1 MPMLMDKSRQD
12 SFVPKLLTSLGFVF
26 MSLFAILLI
35 SCDYVSKS
43 YSSNKRFSETSL
55 GDSHLTTNLDSISH
69 YVRRLL
75 FLEKHACDSTVL
87 LDPITSMY
95 SNGQMDSSMAKT
107 NSIDNT
113 LPTLDKLMVDAVSQV
128 LSNSAMIDRY
138 HAMGDVGKDSI
149 NLARYNYLRAVERT
163 YGDSISTDSSDYL
176 FKNYVSHMSLLYS
189 CLPLSRESPYYHY
202 LERYSTLV
210 DQMPESL
217 SLLKKM
223 FWLLESSVAI
233 HAKDRDRTIAAAE
246 NQIQTI
252 LEEEGTKSLVRFGQQ
267 SLSQKNV
274 YLYLMAFRQLFWA
287 DKLPDSIAIRNMNY
301 IRTLGGQLGKKI
313 AYPKLAA
320 SSLSDSLLFA
330 FIAGKNKQVVD
341 IAERMF
347 ETGDTLVIDPYYIIR
362 TESRALHRYPKL
374 SSNARIGL
382 RNTHELNIA
391 FLNQLKRGQDDY
403 YMLSSLQ
410 SEFRKSAQLKLRG
423 QQANT
428 RILYV
433 LSGVSFLAFIL
444 LTLTLIRS
452 QISKR
457 KIAEARA
464 EADRL
469 RAVAERTQN
478 LQNHFMH
485 NMNHE
490 IRTPINAIVGFSDL
504 LVEDDSLT
512 KSERKDFGDT
522 IKNNG
527 DMLIQIINDVLD
539 IARLESGQYE
549 LSYEKVSLNTLCKQ
563 VLDTIRH
570 RLPEGVELRFDTA
583 FGDDYLYCTDIHRL
597 EQILLNYLSNACKH
611 TKEGYI
617 LLSVEPLDDKVEFSV
632 SNTGKSIPP
641 EKVKKLFKRF
651 RKLNNEAQG
660 TGLGLS
666 ICLKLATLM
675 GGNVYYDTTF
685 IDGARFVCELPLI
698 VNEKC

>member
-12 SFVPKLLTSLGFVF
+12 SFVPKFLTSLGFVF

-35 SCDYVSKS
+35 SCDFVTKS
-43 YSSNKRFSETSL
+43 YSTNRRLDEDRL
-55 GDSHLTTNLDSISH
+55 EALPLTANLDSISH

-75 FLEKHACDSTVL
+75 FLEKHACDSTVSL
-87 LDPITSMY
+87 SPVTSIY
-95 SNGQMDSSMAKT
+95 SNGQKDRSSAT
-107 NSIDNT
+107 INRIDNT
-113 LPTLDKLMVDAVSQV
+113 LPTIDKLMVDAISQV
-128 LSNSAMIDRY
+128 LSNNIKIDVY
-138 HAMGDVGKDSI
+138 HAMGVMGKDSI
-149 NLARYNYLRAVERT
+149 NLARYHYLKAVEKT
-163 YGDSISTDSSDYL
+163 YGDSISIDSSDY
-176 FKNYVSHMSLLYS
+176 FFRNYVSHMSLLYS

-233 HAKDRDRTIAAAE
+233 QAKDRDRSIVAAE

-287 DKLPDSIAIRNMNY
+287 DMLPDSIARRNLNY
-301 IRTLGGQLGKKI
+301 IRTPGGQLGKKT
-313 AYPKLAA
+313 AYPELAA

-341 IAERMF
+341 IAEKMF
-347 ETGDTLVIDPYYIIR
+347 ETGDSLVMDPYYIIR
-362 TESRALHRYPKL
+362 TESRALHRYPEL
-374 SSNARIGL
+374 STYARIGL
-382 RNTHELNIA
+382 RNTHELNAA
-391 FLNQLKRGQDDY
+391 FLEQLKRGQNDY
-403 YMLSSLQ
+403 FMLSSLQ
-410 SEFRKSAQLKLRG
+410 SEFRKNAQLKLRA

-469 RAVAERTQN
+469 REVAERAQN

-504 LVEDDSLT
+504 LVEDESLT
-512 KSERKDFGDT
+512 QSERRDFGET

-539 IARLESGQYE
+539 IAKLESGQYE

-570 RLPEGVELRFDTA
+570 RLPEGVELRFDSA

-611 TKEGYI
+611 TQEGYI
-617 LLSVEPLDDKVEFSV
+617 LLSVEPLDGKVEFSV
-632 SNTGKSIPP
+632 SNTGKSISP

-651 RKLNNEAQG
+651 RKLNNDAQG

-685 IDGARFVCELPLI
+685 TDGARFVCELP
-698 VNEKC
+698 VKGNGKC